1 MNRKVVLGIVF
12 TVILGGTL
20 VFSKFLISQKE
31 LPPQRPK
38 QEIKNYVKVVPV
50 AYQPIPV
57 TIEVFG
63 RVGSSQQL
71 NLVAEVGGKLLSG
84 SISFKEGTNF
94 RQGDI
99 LAKVNNSEQLLNL
112 QSRKSNYLNLV
123 ASVLPDIK
131 IDFPENYNRFESYY
145 NAIDLNNTLPLLPAD
160 LSTKAKAFLATRNIL
175 SEYYAIKS
183 LEDNLRKYTLYA
195 PYNGSIQSVSIEIGS
210 VVNPGSVIASII
222 RTDKLELKVPIELK
236 DIDNVNI
243 GTEVVM
249 HQEADET
256 KKWMGTV
263 VRKADFVD
271 ANTQSV
277 SVYISIS
284 SPKGD
289 VFDGMYLRAVIPGKT
304 VREGMRIPRSIIK
317 NKSDVFVVEDSLLQ
331 TREINIAHI
340 TQDEVIIN
348 GLNPGDLLVV
358 DAPSNAS
365 NNMKVEVIEE

>member
-1 MNRKVVLGIVF
+1 MKRKVVLGIVF

-38 QEIKNYVKVVPV
+38 SEIKNYVRVVPV
-50 AYQPIPV
+50 VYQPLPV
-57 TIEVFG
+57 AVEVFG

-71 NLVAEVGGKLLSG
+71 NLVAEVGGKLLAG

-94 RQGDI
+94 KEGDI
-99 LAKVNNSEQLLNL
+99 LAKINNSEQLLNL

-131 IDFPENYNRFESYY
+131 IDFPENYDQFEAYY
-145 NAIDLNNTLPLLPAD
+145 NAIDLYKTLPLLPVD
-160 LSTKAKAFLATRNIL
+160 LSSKAKAFLATRNIL
-175 SEYYAIKS
+175 SEYYTIKS

-236 DIDNVNI
+236 NIDNVNI

-249 HQEADET
+249 YQEVDET
-256 KKWMGTV
+256 KKWKGTV

-277 SVYISIS
+277 SVYISIN

-289 VFDGMYLRAVIPGKT
+289 VFDGMYLLAAIPGKT
-304 VREGMRIPRSIIK
+304 IKEGMRIPRSIIK
-317 NKSDVFVVEDSLLQ
+317 NKTDVFVVEGGLLQ

-365 NNMKVEVIEE
+365 NNMKVEIIEK